1 MTPDVA
7 KHNPDP
13 TYLRAL
19 LERAGLTQHGAAA
32 LIGISP
38 RMMRYYVSD
47 QDEDHRDAPYLVQF
61 ALEALAAEAKKGL
74 GQ

>member
-7 KHNPDP
+7 KHNPDQA
-13 TYLRAL
+13 YLRAL

-32 LIGISP
+32 RLGVSP

-47 QDEDHRDAPYLVQF
+47 QGADHRDAPYLVQF
-61 ALEALAAEAKKGL
+61 ALECLAEAQKGL
-74 GQ
+74 DE